1 VDWIGYN
8 PEDRQWKP
16 VENLDNAADAIA
28 RFHAKYPLR
37 PSPADIPRPR

>member
-1 VDWIGYN
+1 
-8 PEDRQWKP
+8 

-37 PSPADIPRPR
+37 PSPADIPCPSRVRIATNQTRQV